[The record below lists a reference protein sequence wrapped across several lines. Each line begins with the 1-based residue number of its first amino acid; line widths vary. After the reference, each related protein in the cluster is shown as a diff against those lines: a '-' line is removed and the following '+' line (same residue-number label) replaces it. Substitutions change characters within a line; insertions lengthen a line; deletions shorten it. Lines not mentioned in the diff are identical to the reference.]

1 MGFKFNKELPRDL
14 QVKTIL
20 QNFDKKQ
27 AECDALRKENAK
39 LEEEIKQKEIL
50 YKNMLDRFNG
60 KKSDSENWEHKY
72 KVLKNEYKMRGEK
85 YTNLLNKYNKMK
97 SVLDS
102 VRGAICGA
110 YNKIDDF
117 CTEIGI
123 AKSASL
129 DNSEDK
135 PIDELPYDS
144 QEKKFIC
151 YVKDLTASF
160 RLTGTLTGISKIALR
175 YGVTSLTKEKFFM
188 FGLDKADVTDNQ
200 ILEVYKKIKKK

>member
-1 MGFKFNKELPRDL
+1 MRMNKELPREEQL
-14 QVKTIL
+14 KIVLK
-20 QNFDKKQ
+20 NFDNVQTELNSLK
-27 AECDALRKENAK
+27 KENAQLK
-39 LEEEIKQKEIL
+39 EEINQKEIL

-60 KKSDSENWEHKY
+60 KKSDSDDWEHKY

-85 YTNLLNKYNKMK
+85 YTNLQNKYNKMK

-102 VRGAICGA
+102 VRGAVCGA

-123 AKSASL
+123 ARSVSL
-129 DNSEDK
+129 GNSEDK
-135 PIDELPYDS
+135 PIDEFPYDS
-144 QEKKFIC
+144 QEKKFIS
-151 YVKDLTASF
+151 YVRDMTASF

-188 FGLDKADVTDNQ
+188 FGLDKADVSDEQ
-200 ILEVYKKIKKK
+200 IIEVYKKIKKK